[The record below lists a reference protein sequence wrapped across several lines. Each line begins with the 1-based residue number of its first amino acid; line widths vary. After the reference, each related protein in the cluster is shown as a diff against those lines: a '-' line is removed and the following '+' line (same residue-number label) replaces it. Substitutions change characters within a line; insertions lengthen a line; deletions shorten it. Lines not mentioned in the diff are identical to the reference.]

1 MTLKIHVCNSFIY
14 FRAATS
20 YCYVNPFMPFFFVLI
35 LSLFYMLNCLSL
47 ALLHNQT
54 NHSQPF
60 TVIYKIL
67 TVNYFFL
74 HSWFSEKT
82 TTCTTSPQFFAFL
95 IRSMK
100 HKSFKSYF
108 NKQQEEKQY
117 IISAHFQSLE
127 NKQKK
132 KKTPLK

>member
-1 MTLKIHVCNSFIY
+1 
-14 FRAATS
+14 
-20 YCYVNPFMPFFFVLI
+20 
-35 LSLFYMLNCLSL
+35 MLNVCLSL

-132 KKTPLK
+132 KTPLK